1 MSYALA
7 RNYQTQALMTASPAE
22 LVAMLFE
29 RAIHLLR
36 ETERAIEEGRI
47 EARHNAN
54 TKAMEIIHHLDMTL
68 DREQGGEIAERLAAL
83 YGFVLRRLADVD
95 RLNDADIPRDMI
107 GLLEPLRESWRTLAR
122 DGATAAPTQPAPT
135 QPASGQPAS
144 AQPVAPQRKATAPQ
158 RPETPAAAPV
168 AAGLNFSA

>member
-47 EARHNAN
+47 EARHNAT
-54 TKAMEIIHHLDMTL
+54 TKAMEVIHHLDMTL
-68 DREQGGEIAERLAAL
+68 DRDQGGEIAEQLASL
-83 YGFVLRRLADVD
+83 YGFILRRLAEVD
-95 RLNDADIPRDMI
+95 RLNDAEIPRDMI
-107 GLLEPLRESWRTLAR
+107 RLLEPLRDSWRTLAR
-122 DGATAAPTQPAPT
+122 EGATAAQPRPV
-135 QPASGQPAS
+135 PA
-144 AQPVAPQRKATAPQ
+144 APQSQSQA
-158 RPETPAAAPV
+158 RPETQAPPV
-168 AAGLNFSA
+168 PAGLNFSA

>member
-47 EARHNAN
+47 EARHTAN

-68 DREQGGEIAERLAAL
+68 DREQGGEIAEQLAAL
-83 YGFVLRRLADVD
+83 YSFVLRRLADVD
-95 RLNDADIPRDMI
+95 RLNDADIPRNMI

-122 DGATAAPTQPAPT
+122 EGATAATPRPVA
-135 QPASGQPAS
+135 
-144 AQPVAPQRKATAPQ
+144 AQPKAPALQ
-158 RPETPAAAPV
+158 RPETPASAPL

>member
-122 DGATAAPTQPAPT
+122 DGATAAPTQPA
-135 QPASGQPAS
+135 S

>member
-83 YGFVLRRLADVD
+83 YSFVLRRLADVD

-122 DGATAAPTQPAPT
+122 DGATAAPTQPMAT
-135 QPASGQPAS
+135 QHMA
-144 AQPVAPQRKATAPQ
+144 AQPVAAQRKPNAPQ

-168 AAGLNFSA
+168 PVGLNFSA

>member
-29 RAIHLLR
+29 RAIHLMR

-54 TKAMEIIHHLDMTL
+54 TKAMEIIHHLDVTL
-68 DREQGGEIAERLAAL
+68 DRDQGGEIAEQLTSL
-83 YGFVLRRLADVD
+83 YSFVLRRLADVD
-95 RLNDADIPRDMI
+95 RLNDANIPRDMI
-107 GLLEPLRESWRTLAR
+107 GLLEPLRDSWRTLAR
-122 DGATAAPTQPAPT
+122 DGATAAPARPLPAP
-135 QPASGQPAS
+135 PKS
-144 AQPVAPQRKATAPQ
+144 AALA
-158 RPETPAAAPV
+158 RPETPAAPIP
-168 AAGLNFSA
+168 AGLNFSA